1 MCSNEQ
7 VTSLA
12 EMCTSAST
20 SSAVAKTHPDYGQ
33 QQGMADDRAVEGCGA
48 PNIHQLETEQ
58 LEIAKVEDELQGQT
72 FSA

>member
-48 PNIHQLETEQ
+48 PNIH
-58 LEIAKVEDELQGQT
+58 
-72 FSA
+72 

>member
-1 MCSNEQ
+1 MLYDKNKLMEDAVWLMCSNEQ

-48 PNIHQLETEQ
+48 PNIH
-58 LEIAKVEDELQGQT
+58 
-72 FSA
+72 